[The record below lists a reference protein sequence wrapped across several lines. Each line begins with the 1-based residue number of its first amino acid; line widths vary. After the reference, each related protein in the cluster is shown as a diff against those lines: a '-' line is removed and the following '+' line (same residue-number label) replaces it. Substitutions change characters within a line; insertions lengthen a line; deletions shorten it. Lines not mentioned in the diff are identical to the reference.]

1 MQIVWHWGST
11 KDFSCS
17 GGVWENNFMSLV
29 PLKKLFLKVYNLK
42 NSNLEESGREW
53 MVSTQGF
60 VEPIHLSRFLGV
72 MIVDLTPSIY
82 CFMSL
87 QWHCRPAPMDK
98 LPTKRF
104 LHGVKLILRE
114 HQNLILLIRDMVVK
128 RCNRWFGH
136 ETIHPTKKITSM
148 NLLQMSCVIT

>member
-1 MQIVWHWGST
+1 
-11 KDFSCS
+11 
-17 GGVWENNFMSLV
+17 
-29 PLKKLFLKVYNLK
+29 
-42 NSNLEESGREW
+42 

-114 HQNLILLIRDMVVK
+114 HQLIKIKERFCWVLIFFFVFLELSHLKYCKVASRSTYMLLFRKSSLWGCYKPRHVLKQDVFLFINSKPKKVTVCTLCIPYFLIK
-128 RCNRWFGH
+128 GH
-136 ETIHPTKKITSM
+136 YL
-148 NLLQMSCVIT
+148 N